1 MDVRHISLSAVA
13 ATLFAASLGTPL
25 AASGPEPVPGTSSAP
40 IIRFVQ
46 LDHNL
51 YRGGQPDGG
60 GFEFLRD
67 LGIRTVIS
75 FRNDASER
83 AAVEALG
90 MRFVSIPVT
99 FRAFGWGDDFDA
111 ADVRAF
117 FAALD
122 DPEAG
127 SVFFHCKRGADRTG
141 SFAAIY
147 RIARQGWEVDRAL
160 DEASDMGMRWWYFP
174 MRAKIEAFARQTMP
188 TLAGVE

>member
-1 MDVRHISLSAVA
+1 MHVRNISRSALAAMLVAASFGTPVA
-13 ATLFAASLGTPL
+13 AT
-25 AASGPEPVPGTSSAP
+25 GPEPAPGASSAP

-46 LDHNL
+46 LDHDL
-51 YRGGQPDGG
+51 YRGGQPDGA
-60 GFEFLRD
+60 GFQFLRD

-141 SFAAIY
+141 SFAAVY
-147 RIARQGWEVDRAL
+147 RIARQGWEVDQAL
-160 DEASDMGMRWWYFP
+160 AEASDMGMRWWYFP
-174 MRAKIEAFARQTMP
+174 MRAKIAAFARQTMP
-188 TLAGVE
+188 AVAGTE